1 MDLLSARQKL
11 VASKIAIAD
20 TPGYK
25 AKDID
30 FQFEFMSS
38 MKDAT
43 PNVIETPG
51 LVVKNDGNNVSM
63 DREARM
69 LSENALRFNLV
80 SALMKTQMK
89 LMTDAIEEGK
99 TG

>member
-1 MDLLSARQKL
+1 
-11 VASKIAIAD
+11 
-20 TPGYK
+20 
-25 AKDID
+25 
-30 FQFEFMSS
+30 

>member
-1 MDLLSARQKL
+1 VDQHPSEDHRCDAGRKRQ
-11 VASKIAIAD
+11 
-20 TPGYK
+20 
-25 AKDID
+25 
-30 FQFEFMSS
+30 
-38 MKDAT
+38 
-43 PNVIETPG
+43 
-51 LVVKNDGNNVSM
+51 DGNNVSM